1 MTLFKDKLDFNSR
14 KKESMRIIQKY
25 PDKIPVIVEKLSNS
39 TILEIQKNKF
49 LVPVDMLI
57 SQFSYIMRKSI
68 SLKPHEGFFIFI
80 NGVIV
85 PNAIEMHSIYQLNK
99 DDDGFLYLKYSSENT
114 FG

>member
-1 MTLFKDKLDFNSR
+1 MGLFKDKFDFNSR

-25 PDKIPVIVEKLSNS
+25 PDKIPTIVEKLSNS
-39 TILEIQKNKF
+39 TILEIEKNKF
-49 LVPVDMLI
+49 LVPLDLSI
-57 SQFSYIMRKSI
+57 SQFSYILRKSI

-85 PNAIEMHSIYQLNK
+85 PNAMAMHSIYQLNK